1 MPSIGFIG
9 VGHMG
14 GPMARNLLKAGH
26 PVTIFDP
33 STENAQA
40 MVSAG
45 AKQAASLVELA
56 AASDVMV
63 SMLPSG
69 RELRVA
75 YLDNDGVVAHAKAGA
90 LLIDCSTT
98 DVDSARAVADAAKKR
113 GLQFLDSPVSG
124 GVGGAEAGTLTFMAG
139 GEEAAVEAARPI
151 LLAMG
156 KNVVHT
162 GASGSGQAAKICNNL
177 ILGVSMI
184 GVCEAFVLAEQLGL
198 SAEKLFAVSSTSS
211 GQCWSLTTYCPVP
224 GPVPTAPSNRDYQP
238 GFAAKMML
246 KDLRLATDAKDLRL
260 ATDAAQKHNK
270 AIELG
275 DLAKRLYER
284 FVQEGSGDVDFSG
297 IIQAIRQR

>member
-9 VGHMG
+9 IGHMG

-33 STENAQA
+33 NADNA
-40 MVSAG
+40 RSMMSAG

-56 AASDVMV
+56 AASDVVV

-75 YLDNDGVVAHAKAGA
+75 YLDNDGVVAHAKSGA

-98 DVDSARAVADAAKKR
+98 DVDSARAVADAARKR

-124 GVGGAEAGTLTFMAG
+124 GVAGAEAATLTFMAG
-139 GEEAAVEAARPI
+139 GEEAAVEAARPL

-156 KNVVHT
+156 KNVVHA

-177 ILGVSMI
+177 ILGISMI
-184 GVCEAFVLAEQLGL
+184 GVCEAFVLAEHLGL
-198 SAEKLFAVSSTSS
+198 SPEKLFAVSSTSS
-211 GQCWSLTTYCPVP
+211 GQCWSLTSYCPVP
-224 GPVPTAPSNRDYQP
+224 GPVPSAPSNRGYQP

-246 KDLRLATDAKDLRL
+246 KDLRLASE
-260 ATDAAQKHNK
+260 AAEKHNQ

-284 FVQEGSGDVDFSG
+284 FVQEGSGDLDFSA
-297 IIQAIRQR
+297 IIEAVRQR

>member
-1 MPSIGFIG
+1 MPNIGFIG

-14 GPMARNLLKAGH
+14 APMARNLIKAGH
-26 PVTIFDP
+26 AVTVFDP
-33 STENAQA
+33 SAENAQA
-40 MVSAG
+40 MAKAG

-56 AASDVMV
+56 AASDILI

-113 GLQFLDSPVSG
+113 NLQFLDSPVSG
-124 GVGGAEAGTLTFMAG
+124 GVAGAEAGTLTFMTG
-139 GEEAAVEAARPI
+139 GEDAAVEAARPI
-151 LLAMG
+151 LMAMG

-162 GASGSGQAAKICNNL
+162 GACGSGQAAKICNNL
-177 ILGVSMI
+177 ILGISMI

-198 SAEKLFAVSSTSS
+198 SADKLFAVSSTSS
-211 GQCWSLTTYCPVP
+211 GQCWSLTSYCPVP
-224 GPVPTAPSNRDYQP
+224 GPVPAAPSNRNYQP
-238 GFAAKMML
+238 GFSAKMML
-246 KDLRLATDAKDLRL
+246 KDLRLAS
-260 ATDAAQKHNK
+260 DAAGKHNQ

-275 DLAKRLYER
+275 DLAKQLYER
-284 FVQEGSGDVDFSG
+284 FVQEGSGDLDFSG

>member
-26 PVTIFDP
+26 QVTIFDP
-33 STENAQA
+33 SADNAKA
-40 MVSAG
+40 MTAAG
-45 AKQAASLVELA
+45 AKQAASLVELSA
-56 AASDVMV
+56 TNDIIV

-90 LLIDCSTT
+90 LLVDCSTT

-113 GLQFLDSPVSG
+113 GLQFIDSPVSG
-124 GVGGAEAGTLTFMAG
+124 GVAGAEAGTLTFMAG
-139 GEEAAVEAARPI
+139 GEDSAVEAARPI

-156 KNVVHT
+156 KNLVHT

-177 ILGVSMI
+177 ILGISMI
-184 GVCEAFVLAEQLGL
+184 GVSEAFVLAEQLGL

-211 GQCWSLTTYCPVP
+211 GQCWSLTSYCPVP
-224 GPVPTAPSNRDYQP
+224 GPVPSAPSNREYQP

-246 KDLRLATDAKDLRL
+246 KDLRLATDA
-260 ATDAAQKHNK
+260 AEKHK
-270 AIELG
+270 QAIELG

-284 FVQEGSGDVDFSG
+284 FVQEGSGDLDFSA

>member
-1 MPSIGFIG
+1 MPVIGFIG

-26 PVTIFDP
+26 QVTIFDP
-33 STENAQA
+33 DADNAKA

-45 AKQAASLVELA
+45 AKQAASLVELS
-56 AASDVMV
+56 AASDIVV

-75 YLDNDGVVAHAKAGA
+75 YLDNDGVVAHAKNTA

-113 GLQFLDSPVSG
+113 GLQFLDAPVSG
-124 GVGGAEAGTLTFMAG
+124 GVAGAEAGTLTFMAG
-139 GEEAAVEAARPI
+139 GEESAVDAARPI
-151 LLAMG
+151 LMAMG
-156 KNVVHT
+156 KHVVHT

-177 ILGVSMI
+177 ILGISMI
-184 GVCEAFVLAEQLGL
+184 GVSEAFVLAEQLGL
-198 SAEKLFAVSSTSS
+198 SPDKLFAVSSTSS
-211 GQCWSLTTYCPVP
+211 GQCWSLTSYCPVP
-224 GPVPTAPSNRDYQP
+224 GPVPAAPSNRDYQP

-246 KDLRLATDAKDLRL
+246 KDLRLATDA
-260 ATDAAQKHNK
+260 AEKHK
-270 AIELG
+270 QAIELG

-284 FVQEGSGDVDFSG
+284 FVQEGSGDLDFSG
-297 IIQAIRQR
+297 IIRAIRQR

>member
-1 MPSIGFIG
+1 MPGIGFIG

-26 PVTIFDP
+26 QVTIFDP
-33 STENAQA
+33 DAENAKA
-40 MVSAG
+40 MVSGG
-45 AKQAASLVELA
+45 AKQAASLVELS
-56 AASDVMV
+56 AASDTVV

-75 YLDNDGVVAHAKAGA
+75 YLDNDGVVAHAKSNA

-124 GVGGAEAGTLTFMAG
+124 GVAGAEAGTLTFMAG
-139 GEEAAVEAARPI
+139 GEESAVEAARPI
-151 LLAMG
+151 LMAMG

-177 ILGVSMI
+177 ILGISMI

-198 SAEKLFAVSSTSS
+198 SPDKLFVVSSTSS
-211 GQCWSLTTYCPVP
+211 GQCWSLTSYCPVP
-224 GPVPTAPSNRDYQP
+224 GPVPAAPSNRDYQP

-246 KDLRLATDAKDLRL
+246 KDLRLATDA
-260 ATDAAQKHNK
+260 AEKHK
-270 AIELG
+270 QAIELG
-275 DLAKRLYER
+275 DLAKQLYER
-284 FVQEGSGDVDFSG
+284 FVQEGSGDLDFSG

>member
-1 MPSIGFIG
+1 MPNIGFIG

-14 GPMARNLLKAGH
+14 APMARNLIKAGH
-26 PVTIFDP
+26 PVTVFDP
-33 STENAQA
+33 SAENAQA
-40 MVSAG
+40 MAKAG

-56 AASDVMV
+56 AASDILI

-113 GLQFLDSPVSG
+113 NLQFLDSPVSG
-124 GVGGAEAGTLTFMAG
+124 GVAGAEAGTLTFMTG
-139 GEEAAVEAARPI
+139 GEDAAVDAARPI
-151 LLAMG
+151 LMAMG

-162 GASGSGQAAKICNNL
+162 GACGSGQAAKICNNL
-177 ILGVSMI
+177 ILGISMI

-198 SAEKLFAVSSTSS
+198 SADKLFAVSSTSS
-211 GQCWSLTTYCPVP
+211 GQCWSLTSYCPVP
-224 GPVPTAPSNRDYQP
+224 GPVPAAPSNRNYQP
-238 GFAAKMML
+238 GFSAKMML
-246 KDLRLATDAKDLRL
+246 KDLRLAS
-260 ATDAAQKHNK
+260 DAADKHNQ

-275 DLAKRLYER
+275 DLAKQLYER
-284 FVQEGSGDVDFSG
+284 FVQEGSGDLDFSG

>member
-14 GPMARNLLKAGH
+14 RPMARNLLKAGH

-33 STENAQA
+33 STENAKA

-56 AASDVMV
+56 AASDVVV

-139 GEEAAVEAARPI
+139 GEDAAVEAARPI

-246 KDLRLATDAKDLRL
+246 KDLRLATE
-260 ATDAAQKHNK
+260 AAQKHNK

>member
-33 STENAQA
+33 SAENANA

-45 AKQAASLVELA
+45 ARQAASLVELA
-56 AASDVMV
+56 AASDVV
-63 SMLPSG
+63 ISMLPSG
-69 RELRVA
+69 RELRVT
-75 YLDNDGVVAHAKAGA
+75 YLDNDGVVAHAKLGA

-124 GVGGAEAGTLTFMAG
+124 GVAGAEAATLTFMAG
-139 GEEAAVEAARPI
+139 GEEQAVEAARPV

-156 KNVVHT
+156 KTIVHT

-177 ILGVSMI
+177 ILGISMI
-184 GVCEAFVLAEQLGL
+184 GVCEAFVLAEHLGL
-198 SAEKLFAVSSTSS
+198 APEKLFAVSSTSS
-211 GQCWSLTTYCPVP
+211 GQCWSLTSYCPVP
-224 GPVPTAPSNRDYQP
+224 GPVPTAPSNRGYQP

-246 KDLRLATDAKDLRL
+246 KDLRLASE
-260 ATDAAQKHNK
+260 AAEKHNQMM
-270 AIELG
+270 ELG

-284 FVQEGSGDVDFSG
+284 FVQEGSGDMDFSG
-297 IIQAIRQR
+297 IIEAIRQR

>member
-26 PVTIFDP
+26 QVTVFDP
-33 STENAQA
+33 SAENAKA
-40 MVSAG
+40 MTNAG

-56 AASDVMV
+56 ATNDIIV

-98 DVDSARAVADAAKKR
+98 DVDSARAVTDAAKKR
-113 GLQFLDSPVSG
+113 GLHFLDSPVSG
-124 GVGGAEAGTLTFMAG
+124 GVAGAEAGTLTFMAG
-139 GEEAAVEAARPI
+139 GEQAAIDLARPI
-151 LLAMG
+151 LMAMG

-177 ILGVSMI
+177 ILGISMI

-198 SAEKLFAVSSTSS
+198 SADKLFEVSSTSS
-211 GQCWSLTTYCPVP
+211 GQCWSLTSYCPVP
-224 GPVPTAPSNRDYQP
+224 GPVPNAPSNRGYQP
-238 GFAAKMML
+238 GFAARMML
-246 KDLRLATDAKDLRL
+246 KDLRLANE
-260 ATDAAQKHNK
+260 AAEKHK
-270 AIELG
+270 QAIELG

-284 FVQEGSGDVDFSG
+284 FVQEGSGDLDFSA
-297 IIQAIRQR
+297 IIHAIRQR